1 MPSSRATA
9 RFDPSHLLL
18 ILAVF
23 WCTIPF
29 IRICLV
35 LFENIW
41 WRPCPTPCNAVGAG
55 RIRRAG
61 RHESRGGPAQP
72 DAEKGLAVDDDDF
85 LTALDDVDAEWDN
98 DEDDEWGNDD
108 DVAAL
113 MSVVTKADI
122 EVARAPITDG
132 PCLSTIGMYCREER
146 RTWAEGVARDL
157 GQANLGVISPGPAKS
172 RCRRA

>member
-1 MPSSRATA
+1 M
-9 RFDPSHLLL
+9 LL

-35 LFENIW
+35 LFENYLVAPVPYALQCCRSGTRSARW
-41 WRPCPTPCNAVGAG
+41 TTCMSPEGAP
-55 RIRRAG
+55 
-61 RHESRGGPAQP
+61 SVP

-108 DVAAL
+108 DVATL
-113 MSVVTKADI
+113 MS
-122 EVARAPITDG
+122 R
-132 PCLSTIGMYCREER
+132 
-146 RTWAEGVARDL
+146 
-157 GQANLGVISPGPAKS
+157 
-172 RCRRA
+172 